1 MEQIT
6 LGQIGL
12 AVTFIV
18 GLIGGI
24 SYIKKH
30 VQSWINET
38 LRGQFASIDAKIQ
51 HLDDKME
58 GIDIATCKNFLVA
71 RLAEVEKGIPM
82 DPIELERFWEQFE
95 HYTKHGGNSYIQNK
109 VDELKERGL
118 LKS

>member
-30 VQSWINET
+30 VQAWINDT
-38 LRGQFASIDAKIQ
+38 LKVQFASIDAKIQ

-58 GIDIATCKNFLVA
+58 GIDVATCKNFLVA
-71 RLAEVEKGIPM
+71 RLAEIEKGIPM
-82 DPIELERFWEQFE
+82 DEIEKERFWEQYE
-95 HYTKHGGNSYIQNK
+95 HYSKHGGNSYIKNK
-109 VDELKERGL
+109 LDELQEKGL
-118 LKS
+118 I

>member
-24 SYIKKH
+24 SYIKVY
-30 VQSWINET
+30 VQKWINET
-38 LRGQFASIDAKIQ
+38 LKDQFSSIDEKIQ

-71 RLAEVEKGIPM
+71 RLSEVEKGIPM
-82 DPIELERFWEQFE
+82 DEIEKERFWEQYE
-95 HYTKHGGNSYIQNK
+95 HYAKHGGNSYIKNK
-109 VDELKERGL
+109 VEELQEKGMI
-118 LKS
+118 